1 MNGTQ
6 IFDTLLS
13 NRKVTLVTDKKSQAN
28 SLRVSITRKFKDYR
42 TQMRSLGFLDSDLE
56 DAVVSL
62 EWDEESRTA
71 RFFLRPNSRGTVTY
85 TILEEPDD
93 C

>member
-1 MNGTQ
+1 MT
-6 IFDTLLS
+6 S
-13 NRKVTLVTDKKSQAN
+13 KRSQAD

-42 TQMRSLGFLDSDLE
+42 TQMRSLGFLDPELE

-62 EWDEESRTA
+62 EWDEESGTA
-71 RFFLRPNSRGTVTY
+71 RFFLRPSSRTNVTY
-85 TILEEPDD
+85 IILEEPDD